1 MKIVDLQP
9 TAENVLSTYS
19 DDAIGRNEDVFRFVN
34 MLNAVNRPF
43 SVAVD
48 APWGAGKTFFVK
60 QTKLVMDAFNPH
72 TKCMEK
78 IESDLVQSTW
88 KRNKSAEN
96 VELQPQVT
104 VYYDAWRN
112 DNDVDPVH
120 SLIYTILQTV
130 GSDFV
135 FREGTSLVRLAAG
148 FVDTFQGTNIS
159 GLLDLLQGEDPL
171 GVICAQ
177 KQLEELFAE
186 FLDFLLAE
194 RGNRLVIFIDELDR
208 CNPGFAV
215 KLLERIK
222 HYFSNDRITFV
233 FSVNLDELQH
243 TIRKHY
249 GVGFDACRYLDRFF
263 DFRITLPAADMDA
276 YYQNAGLAHSHYI
289 YDGICKDII
298 SMYGLTFRETTKFL
312 QGAFTAAYIPTHDDK
327 LHFAFNDGH
336 GRFFCIECIVPLMIA
351 LRIKDYARYKDFV
364 EGRDSSPLLEL
375 FKHSKSV
382 GGLKKDL
389 LANGEIYAKNGQ
401 AVTGHAVSL
410 DEKLKNVYEAI
421 FKDVYVNGTYE
432 VTVGECGFTKET
444 RDIVLRI
451 ANAMSEYADFKL

>member
-1 MKIVDLQP
+1 MVR
-9 TAENVLSTYS
+9 S
-19 DDAIGRNEDVFRFVN
+19 
-34 MLNAVNRPF
+34 
-43 SVAVD
+43 
-48 APWGAGKTFFVK
+48 
-60 QTKLVMDAFNPH
+60 MDAFNPH

-130 GSDFV
+130 GSDFA

-186 FLDFLLAE
+186 FLDSLLAE

-233 FSVNLDELQH
+233 FSV
-243 TIRKHY
+243 
-249 GVGFDACRYLDRFF
+249 VRYVLS
-263 DFRITLPAADMDA
+263 
-276 YYQNAGLAHSHYI
+276 YQQCEPI
-289 YDGICKDII
+289 
-298 SMYGLTFRETTKFL
+298 
-312 QGAFTAAYIPTHDDK
+312 
-327 LHFAFNDGH
+327 
-336 GRFFCIECIVPLMIA
+336 
-351 LRIKDYARYKDFV
+351 
-364 EGRDSSPLLEL
+364 
-375 FKHSKSV
+375 
-382 GGLKKDL
+382 
-389 LANGEIYAKNGQ
+389 
-401 AVTGHAVSL
+401 
-410 DEKLKNVYEAI
+410 
-421 FKDVYVNGTYE
+421 
-432 VTVGECGFTKET
+432 
-444 RDIVLRI
+444 
-451 ANAMSEYADFKL
+451 